1 MNHFIWFDKD
11 RYIISCSNLGMICV
25 WDVLT
30 GDLMCEYSEKHVS
43 FSHISTFLNHDAN
56 KLSLFALD
64 RLNNIHVIT
73 TSKLSLNLG
82 ENVNAVDDLKLEKL
96 IETNKLIKSNLTC
109 FATFRNFLLLGCSK
123 GHVYLYNSELDKIL
137 ITTTKTT
144 TTTNLN
150 HNNNNLIKH
159 NSSLCQLFLISNLNM
174 NYVVSCSSEGL
185 VMLSSLIKIKMPL
198 NSLCTNFLLNKE
210 EVEADA
216 MLITKCE
223 IENKTE
229 YIVSLKQIIV
239 ELNEEKIY
247 QIKIN
252 DIEHR
257 EKLQILNENVD
268 INLTRLNILLNE
280 INSINQSDYTEWK
293 LRFDRL
299 IFKFKND
306 LECVRENAEV
316 ELCNEYKLNEALC
329 EKYRNLYDL
338 NEKCLDGLQGSLE
351 SANKNLN
358 AKLKFYQDY
367 KINDL
372 EQEAKLR
379 LNSLCKI
386 SKIIGNEINE
396 AELNGDRLVQEI
408 KLENEVKIT
417 SFKIL
422 NEELKFEISLNK
434 NKLVSLKDKLEL
446 LKEKSKNFNEDY
458 LFEKKR
464 FLNKQEQIFNL
475 NKVLKIKS
483 IEMSKNEKLIFESNK
498 KKERLNKTSFILESK
513 LNELVADISKLNKI
527 NEQLKLNM
535 QLNEQKLGAIISS
548 KLKLAKKY
556 ELKSSASSLR
566 ISNGRLRMKN
576 MNLFA
581 KKQSFY
587 SRVNSR

>member
-1 MNHFIWFDKD
+1 M
-11 RYIISCSNLGMICV
+11 GMICA
-25 WDVLT
+25 WDVST
-30 GDLMCEYSEKHVS
+30 GDLVCEYLEKHVS
-43 FSHISTFLNHDAN
+43 FNHISTFLNHDTN
-56 KLSLFALD
+56 KLSLFASD

-73 TSKLSLNLG
+73 TTKLSLKLG
-82 ENVNAVDDLKLEKL
+82 ETVNAVDNLRLEKL

-109 FATFRNFLLLGCSK
+109 FATFENFLLLGCSK
-123 GHVYLYNSELDKIL
+123 GHVYLYNSELDKFFI
-137 ITTTKTT
+137 

-216 MLITKCE
+216 MLI
-223 IENKTE
+223 ENKAE

-239 ELNEEKIY
+239 ELNEEKLY

-257 EKLQILNENVD
+257 EKLLILNENVD
-268 INLTRLNILLNE
+268 INLNRLNALSNE
-280 INSINQSDYTEWK
+280 INSINQSDYTERK
-293 LRFDRL
+293 LRFDKL

-316 ELCNEYKLNEALC
+316 VLCNEYKLNEALC
-329 EKYRNLYDL
+329 EKYQNLCNL
-338 NEKCLDGLQGSLE
+338 NEKCLAGIQRSLE
-351 SANKNLN
+351 NANKNLN
-358 AKLKFYQDY
+358 AKLKFYLDY

-372 EQEAKLR
+372 EQEAKLK

-386 SKIIGNEINE
+386 SKIIGKEINE
-396 AELNGDRLVQEI
+396 SELNGDKLVQEI
-408 KLENEVKIT
+408 KLENEAKIT

-446 LKEKSKNFNEDY
+446 FKEKSKNFNEDY

-513 LNELVADISKLNKI
+513 LNELVADISKLNKM

-535 QLNEQKLGAIISS
+535 QLNEHKLGAIISS

-556 ELKSSASSLR
+556 ELKSSASSLK